1 MTQKERTKAIEIICY
16 SVNLNQKKFNEK
28 INDLRKE
35 VMNLEKQRNKE
46 KTDLI
51 NSLCQEYKIKTSTIN
66 IILECQ

>member
-1 MTQKERTKAIEIICY
+1 MTQKERTKAIEIICH

-28 INDLRKE
+28 INELRKE
-35 VMNLEKQRNKE
+35 VLNLEKQRNKE

-51 NSLCQEYKIKTSTIN
+51 NSLCQEYKIKTTTIN

>member
-1 MTQKERTKAIEIICY
+1 MTQKERTKAIEIICH

-35 VMNLEKQRNKE
+35 VMNLEKQRQKE

-51 NSLCQEYKIKTSTIN
+51 NSLCQEYKIKPTTIN
-66 IILECQ
+66 IILECN